1 MTKRVTELSIPSVSL
16 RNDALHAVD
25 HGESYDLWAAKFG
38 CLNELQLIP
47 GKSMERA
54 SGILR
59 IGAWNLERGRDWS
72 AASQLIREQGLD
84 VVLLSEMDCGMS
96 RSLQAHTTQQLAQ
109 ELGWHGLFAVEFV
122 ELELGNAWELATP
135 TELENAAGL
144 HGNAIISR
152 FPLKTPWLHRFRQS
166 DGSWWHR
173 QFHEPRLGG
182 RIALGAILE
191 TDIGDIQIMTTHL
204 ENNQGPDD
212 RAEALAELFQAQL
225 DHRPCVF
232 GGDLNTSTF
241 NPTLYADPFRERA
254 QLATATPDRFLNPVA
269 YEPLFDLAHIK
280 GFQWGT
286 SNTQDTTQ
294 RPRERGYPR
303 PPLGR
308 IDWLMVK
315 QLVAQ
320 HPQTVPAVD
329 GDGATLSDHDLITCE
344 IKLT

>member
-1 MTKRVTELSIPSVSL
+1 MTKRVTDLSIPPVSL
-16 RNDALHAVD
+16 RNDALQAVD
-25 HGESYDLWAAKFG
+25 NGEPYGMWAEQFA
-38 CLNELQLIP
+38 CLNELQILSGESI
-47 GKSMERA
+47 ERA
-54 SGILR
+54 SNRFR
-59 IGAWNLERGRDWS
+59 IGAWNLERGRDWL
-72 AASQLIREQGLD
+72 AASQLIQDQALD
-84 VVLLSEMDCGMS
+84 VVMLSEMDCGMS
-96 RSLQAHTTQQLAQ
+96 RSEQVHTTQKLAK
-109 ELGWHGLFAVEFV
+109 ELGWHGLFAVEFI

-135 TELENAAGL
+135 TEPENRAGL

-152 FPLKTPWLHRFRQS
+152 FPLKSPWLHRFSQS

-173 QFHEPRLGG
+173 KFHEPRLGG
-182 RIALGAILE
+182 RIALGACLE
-191 TDIGDIQIMTTHL
+191 TDSGDIQIMTTHL

-212 RAEALAELFQAQL
+212 RADALAELFQTRL

-241 NPTLYADPFRERA
+241 NPTLYTDPFRERA
-254 QLATATPDRFLNPVA
+254 QLGAVTPDRFINPVA
-269 YEPLFDLAHIK
+269 YEPLFELAHAK

-286 SNTQDTTQ
+286 CNTHDSTQ

-320 HPQTVPAVD
+320 SPKTVPAIGPD
-329 GDGATLSDHDLITCE
+329 NRTLSDHDLITCE
-344 IKLT
+344 IQLT